1 MGPDQLTR
9 TPAGR
14 LPGYSLVFAVTGQRR
29 EASSALVSGRA
40 RGTGCCSA
48 AGGLGRSRWR
58 RPAPAGFQTG
68 SSLPKSEHDRI
79 RFSYWSGSALSD
91 ATSVKDGKLL
101 SQNSSTPAA
110 RPPPPAASQTTS
122 TRWSCT
128 CATRS
133 DTANG
138 RGSTDENVREKLCA
152 APVWPSRALL
162 LGADRG
168 SPVPRRSSRA
178 ALEDPGFPL

>member
-58 RPAPAGFQTG
+58 RRAPAGFQTG

-91 ATSVKDGKLL
+91 ATSVKDGKLRL
-101 SQNSSTPAA
+101 SELEHAGCQAAAA
-110 RPPPPAASQTTS
+110 RCLSDDLDALVVHLRYPL
-122 TRWSCT
+122 RHRE
-128 CATRS
+128 RS
-133 DTANG
+133 RVNG
-138 RGSTDENVREKLCA
+138 
-152 APVWPSRALL
+152 
-162 LGADRG
+162 
-168 SPVPRRSSRA
+168 
-178 ALEDPGFPL
+178 